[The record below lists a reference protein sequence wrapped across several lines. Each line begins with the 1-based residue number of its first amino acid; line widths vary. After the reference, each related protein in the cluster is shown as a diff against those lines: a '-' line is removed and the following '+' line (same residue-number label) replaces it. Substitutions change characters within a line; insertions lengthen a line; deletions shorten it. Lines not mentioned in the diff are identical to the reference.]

1 MLDEVPDPVWN
12 TSTGNWSVLSGRDRI
27 RCGGDLPA
35 PLGVELAE
43 PGVRTGA
50 GGLDPGEPLDHAGGH
65 RLARDAEV
73 GDRLR
78 GLGTPQPARRP
89 VVVHCSTVPRS
100 ALVVESC
107 SQCCNVH
114 YMTTPAHDDQAR
126 IEAWFGGRL
135 PSEWTT
141 AAPADVTVDREEI
154 HVILTLES
162 PTPTVDTDTDTV
174 ARREAIEGRIAGFR
188 DRTKDERIGIAREAE
203 HRYDR
208 KVAWGV
214 RIGDHTQLFT
224 HLAVPVMTRLR
235 QPERIVL
242 DTLVASG
249 VARSRSDAL
258 AWCVRLVGRN
268 TGTWLD
274 DLRRAM
280 EDVERIRAA
289 GPT

>member
-1 MLDEVPDPVWN
+1 
-12 TSTGNWSVLSGRDRI
+12 
-27 RCGGDLPA
+27 
-35 PLGVELAE
+35 
-43 PGVRTGA
+43 
-50 GGLDPGEPLDHAGGH
+50 
-65 RLARDAEV
+65 
-73 GDRLR
+73 
-78 GLGTPQPARRP
+78 
-89 VVVHCSTVPRS
+89 
-100 ALVVESC
+100 
-107 SQCCNVH
+107 
-114 YMTTPAHDDQAR
+114 MTTEQHDDPAR

-141 AAPADVTVDREEI
+141 GAAGAAAADVVDVTVDREEI
-154 HVILTLES
+154 HVLVTLEH
-162 PTPTVDTDTDTV
+162 PDTPEGADDAT
-174 ARREAIEGRIAGFR
+174 RREAVDGRIAGFR
-188 DRTKDERIGIAREAE
+188 DRTKDERIGIDREAE
-203 HRYDR
+203 HRFGR

-268 TGTWLD
+268 TESWLG

-280 EDVERIRAA
+280 EDVERIRAEGPDA
-289 GPT
+289 G